1 MKVIYPV
8 IITKDEAEATETYLV
23 KIPDLDGLT
32 QGSSIANSIDMA
44 RDYIGLTIMDRE
56 DDHEDI
62 PESNTVLP
70 KTDKGIATLVDVDI
84 DTYRKKHDSKIV
96 KKTLTIPNYLNE
108 LGKEQNVNLS
118 ELLTNALKQKVKM

>member
-56 DDHEDI
+56 DDHEAI

-96 KKTLTIPNYLNE
+96 KKTLAIPNYLNE
-108 LGKEQNVNLS
+108 LGKEQNVNFS

>member
-1 MKVIYPV
+1 MKVIYPI
-8 IITKDEAEATETYLV
+8 IITRDEAEATDTYLV

-32 QGSSIANSIDMA
+32 QGNSIADSIDMA

-84 DTYRKKHDSKIV
+84 DVYRRKHDNKVV

-108 LGKEQNVNLS
+108 LGKEQNINFS
-118 ELLTNALKQKVKM
+118 ELLTNALKQKVKV